1 MEPRTEGQQKLRFQI
16 DKLEERIAPSS
27 CGHEEGHEEGHEKH
41 EEGHEKHEEG
51 HEKHEE
57 GHE

>member
-1 MEPRTEGQQKLRFQI
+1 MEPRKEGQPKLRFQI

-27 CGHEEGHEEGHEKH
+27 CGHEEGHEEGHEK
-41 EEGHEKHEEG
+41 GHEKHEEG